1 MDLRAHRM
9 QLLNNE
15 APARRRLQRHLERLA
30 GKALDEPAHVAA
42 QRGRDP
48 RPAELAGVG
57 VDPLGRDLGTVLIES
72 HYDRHHGASSTST
85 VHYLRASCAPE
96 LRRSHMRRDHRPAH
110 AIFGRGGAVRA
121 TSPALSQCARDA
133 VAAVSRSFS
142 AEVIVVGA
150 RDGIG
155 NDAAYP

>member
-1 MDLRAHRM
+1 
-9 QLLNNE
+9 
-15 APARRRLQRHLERLA
+15 
-30 GKALDEPAHVAA
+30 
-42 QRGRDP
+42 
-48 RPAELAGVG
+48 
-57 VDPLGRDLGTVLIES
+57 
-72 HYDRHHGASSTST
+72 
-85 VHYLRASCAPE
+85 
-96 LRRSHMRRDHRPAH
+96 MRRDHRPAH

-155 NDAAYP
+155 NDAAYPQPPRLRSIRAGDKSAATADALYLDDRS